1 MAGNLESGEQGK
13 RKRGRPRKTAA
24 DATGLESVAKPAR
37 KRRTRLNSS
46 EEQPA
51 VVVPGTDDDDSGAAL
66 ENLAAFV
73 DTPEPPMFERR
84 RRYQFVMDENTRHL
98 LGIHAN
104 RVNVT
109 TGYIVNE
116 LVKKYCRGE
125 IDVPIDRE
133 TADGWLDHIDGAEMP
148 QERPI

>member
-1 MAGNLESGEQGK
+1 MTGNQETGK
-13 RKRGRPRKTAA
+13 RKRGRPRKTVT
-24 DATGLESVAKPAR
+24 DASGSESVAKSAR

-51 VVVPGTDDDDSGAAL
+51 VVVPGTDGDDSGAAL

-73 DTPEPPMFERR
+73 DTPEPPVFERR

-98 LGIHAN
+98 LGIHAH

-109 TGYIVNE
+109 AGYIVNE

-125 IDVPIDRE
+125 IDVQVDRE
-133 TADGWLDHIDGAEMP
+133 NANGWLDHIDGAEMP
-148 QERPI
+148 QEQPI